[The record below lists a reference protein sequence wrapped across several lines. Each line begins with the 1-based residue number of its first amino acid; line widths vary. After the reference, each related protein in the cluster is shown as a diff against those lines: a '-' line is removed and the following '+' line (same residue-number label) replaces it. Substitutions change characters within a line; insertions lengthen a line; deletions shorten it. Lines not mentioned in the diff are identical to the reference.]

1 LTFAL
6 DHVRRKK
13 RARPEDELHIRVAR
27 LLDVWLEPG
36 VFWLHVPNG
45 GTRNVIEAV
54 QFKRRG
60 VKPGVPDLIF
70 IHAGKVTGIELKSD
84 VGRLSDNQ
92 RHTQA
97 LMRAAGCRIETARSE
112 NEVYELLKA
121 FGIPLRG
128 RIAA

>member
-1 LTFAL
+1 MTFAL

-13 RARPEDELHIRVAR
+13 RARPEDDLHIAVAR
-27 LLDVWLEPG
+27 TLDRLMPPE
-36 VFWLHVPNG
+36 VFWFHCPNG

-60 VKPGVPDLIF
+60 VKPGIPDLLF
-70 IHAGKVTGIELKSD
+70 IYRGNLNGIELKSD
-84 VGRLSDNQ
+84 KGKLSDSQ
-92 RHTQA
+92 RHTQF

>member
-1 LTFAL
+1 
-6 DHVRRKK
+6 
-13 RARPEDELHIRVAR
+13 
-27 LLDVWLEPG
+27 
-36 VFWLHVPNG
+36 
-45 GTRNVIEAV
+45 
-54 QFKRRG
+54 
-60 VKPGVPDLIF
+60 VPDLIF

-128 RIAA
+128 RISA